1 MGFTFLEIVSR
12 FLFFCYFLTYK
23 PFLDTNH
30 QCKDVNNQFL
40 LANLDTTFT
49 KRIAIRQTTNLYFT
63 DTERHQKLVHL
74 LVCKM
79 QNDFFCGD
87 NCILHNLKDTFGYQ
101 GNIKWHFC

>member
-1 MGFTFLEIVSR
+1 MKHFAILSR
-12 FLFFCYFLTYK
+12 EKSKERKPDLQLTPK
-23 PFLDTNH
+23 ELIPFIHTY
-30 QCKDVNNQFL
+30 VNNQFL

-63 DTERHQKLVHL
+63 ETERHQKLVHL